1 MNTKEAIKYINK
13 NNLQPTCYKVTDI
26 EEVRAGEQ
34 E

>member
-1 MNTKEAIKYINK
+1 MTNKEAIETINK